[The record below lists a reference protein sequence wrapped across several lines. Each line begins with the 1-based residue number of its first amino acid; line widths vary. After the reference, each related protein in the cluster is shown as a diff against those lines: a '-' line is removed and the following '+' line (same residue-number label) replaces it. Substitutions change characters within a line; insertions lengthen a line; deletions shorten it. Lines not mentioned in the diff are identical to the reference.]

1 MARPWI
7 EFLFAQHLPWQAGL
21 YGGARNDVESK
32 ILSLDDSAGDSSAL
46 IRYPA
51 GWQRTAPE
59 ALTAE
64 EEFFI
69 LDGEI
74 EINGQTYTRD
84 CYGCFPAG
92 YVRETAHS
100 KNGCVA
106 LTFFDS
112 EPRVAEDQSQ
122 GQRNDYDPEDLV
134 TFINTLDIKWDA
146 STADP
151 TLEWMGNRRK
161 VLKWDR
167 QYDQKQTF
175 LFATAPHIYP
185 ENWACPTLTHP
196 CVEETFMLGGE
207 FIGPHGRMTRGSYF
221 WRPEEIPH
229 GPFGTR
235 EGAFCLIR
243 FKYGK
248 HVNVW
253 GDEDV
258 PYSFDFPHKPQ
269 LPAELAPYGST
280 PYVGAKAY

>member
-7 EFLFAQHLPWQAGL
+7 EFLFAQHLPWQKGL
-21 YGGARNDVESK
+21 YGGGRDDVESK
-32 ILSLDDSAGDSSAL
+32 ILSIDAGAGDSSAL
-46 IRYPA
+46 LRYPA
-51 GWQRTAPE
+51 RWHRTTPE

-69 LDGEI
+69 LDGDL

-92 YVRETAHS
+92 YVRETASS

-106 LTFFDS
+106 LTFFDG
-112 EPRVAEDQSQ
+112 EPRIAKDHGNGYDED
-122 GQRNDYDPEDLV
+122 ELV
-134 TFINTLDIKWDA
+134 PFINTLDVKWDA

-167 QYDQKQTF
+167 THNQKHTF

-185 ENWACPTLTHP
+185 ENWTCPTLTHP

-207 FIGPHGRMTRGSYF
+207 FIGPHGRMTAGSYF

-248 HVNVW
+248 HINVW
-253 GDEDV
+253 GDADV
-258 PYSFDFPHKPQ
+258 PYSFDFPHKPH
-269 LPAELAPYGST
+269 LPAELAHYGGTKPYE
-280 PYVGAKAY
+280 GAESY

>member
-1 MARPWI
+1 MTRPWI
-7 EFLFAQHLPWQAGL
+7 EFLFAQHLPWQDGL
-21 YGGARNDVESK
+21 YGGAREDVQSK
-32 ILSLDDSAGDSSAL
+32 ILSLDPEAGDASAL
-46 IRYPA
+46 VRYPA
-51 GWQRTAPE
+51 GWSRPDPE
-59 ALTAE
+59 CLTAE
-64 EEFFI
+64 EEFFV

-74 EINGQTYTRD
+74 EINGQIYSRD

-92 YVRETAHS
+92 YMRDTAHS
-100 KNGCVA
+100 KSGCVA
-106 LTFFDS
+106 LTFFDG
-112 EPRVAEDQSQ
+112 EPRPSNNLNLGYDSQ
-122 GQRNDYDPEDLV
+122 DLV
-134 TFINTLDIKWDA
+134 PFINTLDMKWDA

-167 QYDQKQTF
+167 AYDQKQTF

-185 ENWACPTLTHP
+185 ENWTCPTLTHP

-207 FIGPHGRMTRGSYF
+207 FIGPHGRMTTGSYF

-253 GDEDV
+253 GDESV
-258 PYSFDFPHKPQ
+258 PYSFDFPHKPH
-269 LPAELAPYGST
+269 LPPALAEYGQE
-280 PYVGAKAY
+280 PYVGSDAF